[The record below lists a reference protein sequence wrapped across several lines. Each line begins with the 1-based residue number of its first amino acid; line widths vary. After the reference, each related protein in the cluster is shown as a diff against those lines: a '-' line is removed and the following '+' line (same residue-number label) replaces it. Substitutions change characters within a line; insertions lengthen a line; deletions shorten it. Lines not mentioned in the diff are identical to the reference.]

1 MKSLLL
7 LLVVGIMCQ
16 NEVDTVEKLL
26 ADLKG
31 ASAVELTALNTD
43 YTVSKN
49 VLCYNY
55 IIS

>member
-1 MKSLLL
+1 MKGLLL
-7 LLVVGIMCQ
+7 LLFVSVLCQ

-49 VLCYNY
+49 VSNV
-55 IIS
+55 IQF

>member
-1 MKSLLL
+1 MKTLLL
-7 LLVVGIMCQ
+7 LLVVGVLCQ

-49 VLCYNY
+49 VQF
-55 IIS
+55 